1 MITHVCQCVCT
12 YKMYVQGITNQ
23 IQYHSENPPLTEF
36 SSFQHAVNSTPPLV
50 NINCLGHKVNYGFI
64 LKDEK
69 CIPIS
74 YTHKHMKKFGW
85 GKCIRFV
92 GEDVLFVAY
101 DESNFSNLMGEG
113 LSKIRLIRGFKTHI
127 TKKPHR
133 IFSLDV
139 FQ

>member
-1 MITHVCQCVCT
+1 MITHVCQCVVHT
-12 YKMYVQGITNQ
+12 RRGITNL
-23 IQYHSENPPLTEF
+23 ILYHSKHPPLTEF
-36 SSFQHAVNSTPPLV
+36 SSFQHAVNSTPPPPPV